1 LSAAE
6 KNYSVSERECLG
18 IVFGIS
24 RFERY
29 LYGRKFI
36 LETDHQP
43 LAYLAQAKLSN
54 GRLMRWSL
62 FLQQYQMQIRYVK
75 GSENVG
81 ADFMSRSAE
90 MI

>member
-1 LSAAE
+1 
-6 KNYSVSERECLG
+6 
-18 IVFGIS
+18 
-24 RFERY
+24 
-29 LYGRKFI
+29 

-75 GSENVG
+75 GTENVG

-90 MI
+90 MA